1 MPEIKKQLPAIT
13 ESNKPFW
20 EAARRHEL
28 VVYGCSNCGTLYSQI
43 STCTKCENAQMEWVK
58 VSGKG
63 QVYTFCVYRQPF
75 HPAWADEIPYNVAYV
90 KLEEGPLL
98 LTNIVEC
105 DNDDIFIGMPV
116 QVTYEDV
123 SAEVTLPKFRPIS

>member
-1 MPEIKKQLPAIT
+1 
-13 ESNKPFW
+13 
-20 EAARRHEL
+20 
-28 VVYGCSNCGTLYSQI
+28 
-43 STCTKCENAQMEWVK
+43 MEWVK

-123 SAEVTLPKFRPIS
+123 SGEVTLPNFKPIS